1 MNGIFNDISYQVPAM
16 ADFEIRSGRLGG
28 LPAQCLPELLHRC
41 AGIRRRDRE
50 NDRLTDTSGEVATSE
65 FPRRAQ
71 LSRIPLTTDLVSSM
85 RVRPMSRCTSL
96 PSP

>member
-1 MNGIFNDISYQVPAM
+1 MDSLRSAYPSYFTDARAFVA
-16 ADFEIRSGRLGG
+16 AIEK
-28 LPAQCLPELLHRC
+28 
-41 AGIRRRDRE
+41 

-71 LSRIPLTTDLVSSM
+71 LSRIPLTTDLVPSM